1 MISMILSII
10 ALYIMYINLQL
21 AHENAPFL
29 LSVVILCPKDQTC
42 GHSRHSTH
50 SRHCGHSVVLC
61 LSSYVSLT
69 RQAHMPRD
77 VRLSRLCGRTYL
89 LQKRKR
95 KSWTASGV
103 GQSRSDGRI
112 LHNLRYAKQM
122 SAPSYKPEWVDHLV
136 RRGLPIAVGP
146 SERADRLIQGW
157 IGWPWR
163 IGRPECGSTA

>member
-1 MISMILSII
+1 MRL
-10 ALYIMYINLQL
+10 
-21 AHENAPFL
+21 
-29 LSVVILCPKDQTC
+29 VILCLQC
-42 GHSRHSTH
+42 LML
-50 SRHCGHSVVLC
+50 CLVILC
-61 LSSYVSLT
+61 LSSYVSLI
-69 RQAHMPRD
+69 RQAYMPHD

-136 RRGLPIAVGP
+136 RRGLPTAVGP
-146 SERADRLIQGW
+146 SERADRLIQGRSAGLGGSAVPSAVVRLGRSLW
-157 IGWPWR
+157 ISYCLRKRKP
-163 IGRPECGSTA
+163 